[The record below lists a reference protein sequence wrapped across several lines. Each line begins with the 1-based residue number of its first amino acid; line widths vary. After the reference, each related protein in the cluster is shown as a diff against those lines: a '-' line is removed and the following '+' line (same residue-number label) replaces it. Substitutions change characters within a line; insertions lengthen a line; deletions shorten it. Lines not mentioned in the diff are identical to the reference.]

1 MFLKMLRI
9 RNFMPFKGWH
19 QIDFPD
25 SDTKNVVIVFGDN
38 MRGKTSLL
46 NAIRWAFYQN
56 ALDRY
61 GEKRVLPRFRGR
73 FD

>member
-46 NAIRWAFYQN
+46 RM
-56 ALDRY
+56 L
-61 GEKRVLPRFRGR
+61 
-73 FD
+73 